1 MNRPLLVLA
10 LIGVA
15 GVLTLS
21 LPLTGF
27 GPTGGQAKAADK
39 GLAERAPVGPGQ
51 TRAIFA
57 GGCFWCM
64 EKPFDDLDGV
74 VSTQSG
80 YIAGQTENPTYREVS
95 AGSTGHTEAVEV
107 VFDPGKVSYEQLL
120 EVFWVNIDP
129 TVKDRQFCDR
139 GSQYRSGIFP
149 INDEQHKLAT
159 ESRDALSETKPF
171 EAEIVTEITPA
182 TTFYPAEV
190 YHQDYYLK
198 NPIRYRFYRNGCGR
212 DQRLAELWGDAAVH

>member
-1 MNRPLLVLA
+1 MNKSLVLLA
-10 LIGVA
+10 LIGIA
-15 GVLTLS
+15 AVLTFS
-21 LPLTGF
+21 MLPGGF
-27 GPTGGQAKAADK
+27 SPTGGQAQAADK
-39 GLAERAPVGPGQ
+39 ALAKRAPVGPGQ

-74 VSTQSG
+74 ASTQSG

-95 AGSTGHTEAVEV
+95 AGSTGHTEAVEIV
-107 VFDPGKVSYEQLL
+107 YDPGKVSYQQLL

-129 TVKDRQFCDR
+129 TVKDQQFCDR

-149 INDEQHKLAT
+149 INDEQMKLAQA
-159 ESRDALSETKPF
+159 SRDSLSETKPF
-171 EAEIVTEITPA
+171 EAEIVTEITAA
-182 TTFYPAEV
+182 TTFYPAEE

-198 NPIRYRFYRNGCGR
+198 NPIRYKFYRNGCGR
-212 DQRLAELWGDAAVH
+212 DQRLAELWGDSAVH